1 MVSGKNTVQ
10 LVVRIVNDIRR
21 NYNNNKVTVVALLD
35 IEKAFDRIW
44 IDGLI
49 YKMFSGAY
57 PSIIIRLIYSYLSNR
72 TLRVKVN
79 NNKSLPRSIKAGVP
93 QGSVLGPQLFNIY
106 INPFLYQTFISI
118 YLFADD
124 TAIYAHSF
132 SAIVA
137 AKQVQIHVDL
147 LQRYYNKWKITL
159 NTEKTETIVFAR
171 KTKDTRIIQ
180 PIQIYNNI
188 RQIKTMVKYLGVNLE
203 SKLTYKIHIKTV
215 LRKTYSVMKQ
225 LYPLMA
231 KGSALSSYNKL
242 LIYKMI
248 LRPI

>member
-79 NNKSLPRSIKAGVP
+79 NTKSLPRSIKAGVP

-106 INPFLYQTFISI
+106 INDMIKPFRTSPSSQTTRQYMLIPS
-118 YLFADD
+118 
-124 TAIYAHSF
+124 
-132 SAIVA
+132 
-137 AKQVQIHVDL
+137 VQ
-147 LQRYYNKWKITL
+147 
-159 NTEKTETIVFAR
+159 
-171 KTKDTRIIQ
+171 
-180 PIQIYNNI
+180 
-188 RQIKTMVKYLGVNLE
+188 
-203 SKLTYKIHIKTV
+203 
-215 LRKTYSVMKQ
+215 
-225 LYPLMA
+225 
-231 KGSALSSYNKL
+231 
-242 LIYKMI
+242 
-248 LRPI
+248 